1 MVSSAKQQPP
11 YPEMEQGG
19 GLLFAAPMT
28 EEQSRRLGSG
38 LETDEETGRPLTPT
52 ERWEADASRPK
63 PEPQPAAPP
72 KAVSPPT
79 GPAPENANAPKP
91 QPVATPAAS
100 TGALP
105 TIENV
110 PTGRIA
116 VRPDLFQARDVTAG
130 GSYDEERVRQITG
143 NWNPERFDPLSVVA
157 DPEKPGSYI
166 VIGGH
171 HRLEAV
177 RRLGLETVPVR
188 VLAGDINVPQERRRL
203 EREAVVSNFGVAETN
218 LREKVNAAGRLA
230 DSGMDQGQVAREMRL
245 RRGEAERLLWLRRLP
260 PGMLERVMVQ
270 PELAPAA
277 AELGRAVDRHGM
289 GPETVQGLFT
299 RWDRE
304 YEETGHIPGQYVLR
318 QQLDGLAAAN
328 RGPEGEQTGFGGL
341 EGFGGDVVL
350 TRFDKER
357 HTAEDLQRRVR
368 GTQQRLTSC
377 EALAQ
382 ELGVDIGDVKDA
394 AQTRLDVLT
403 AEQEASVRRTLTLH
417 RAEAAGEPPPSTPDS
432 PSIAPVTTPQ
442 VRQAAAPEDG
452 ALEGSGDP
460 GGRVT
465 ARLER
470 NEAKRH
476 RLIVASAKLRK
487 LQQDGRQLYVPTEE
501 EWADLGFTP
510 SEVTAVTN
518 EVLKR
523 RSPVL
528 RVPPR
533 VLRDLEGM
541 IIRDREL
548 LGVTG
553 SSALGQTR
561 EELGAKTPAADAG
574 SYGPLQ
580 PIQASPEPAGPV
592 TVPGLAPPSP
602 YPTGFHRVNPL
613 AEDPSKVTEVLA
625 WVEQTGDLKT
635 AVERTSGV
643 TMSDWSLLHETNRQ
657 RLNRQV
663 TRAEKSFREGM
674 ATGGQGS
681 GPIHTQAIH
690 KASMG
695 GLGHHDAGA
704 SPAFDVSTAA
714 PPAEPPEESP
724 PPLKERREAAVAR
737 RREMRQPLSA
747 PTATEPKPIPAEAPA
762 LPVGQQ
768 SVLGNDFA
776 TNRTLSMEMPSFDKG
791 ARAGPMA
798 PPPAQSDP
806 RQTALEPPAEPQ
818 PRAPAS
824 ALAAVGQ
831 PEPTAAT
838 SPVTVSW
845 QSPNKARPV
854 REIVRPEDFED
865 RLSKARRELREATK
879 NRDRASSRRRDL
891 PPGSSRARV
900 TTANANWTS
909 AAERLLDAE
918 DRLAAYEAVAGHRL
932 SGPSETQN
940 STCAPSTAVS
950 ETPPQP
956 VQAEAILN
964 PSPRR
969 TRPRPQ
975 PLQDSLAESRKP
987 PAEQKAQG
995 TKPTKRTKP
1004 RQAPPLAKP
1013 PKKAAGRSR
1022 DTMPAAMR
1030 RMLRGL

>member
-1 MVSSAKQQPP
+1 MLANQTQVVPPLSAEDQ
-11 YPEMEQGG
+11 
-19 GLLFAAPMT
+19 LFAAPMT

-38 LETDEETGRPLTPT
+38 LETDEETGRTLTPT

-63 PEPQPAAPP
+63 PETEPQPAAPP

-79 GPAPENANAPKP
+79 GPAPENPNAPKP

-110 PTGRIA
+110 PTSRIA
-116 VRPDLFQARDVTAG
+116 VRPGLFQARDVTAG
-130 GSYDEERVRQITG
+130 GSYDEERVRQITS

-188 VLAGDINVPQERRRL
+188 VLAGDINVPEERRRL

-230 DSGMDQGQVAREMRL
+230 DSGMDQVQVAREMRL

-350 TRFDKER
+350 TRFDAER
-357 HTAEDLQRRVR
+357 HTAEDLQRKVR

-382 ELGVDIGDVKDA
+382 ELGVEIGDVKEA

-417 RAEAAGEPPPSTPDS
+417 RAAAAGEPPPSTPDS
-432 PSIAPVTTPQ
+432 PSIAPITTPQ
-442 VRQAAAPEDG
+442 LQQAAP
-452 ALEGSGDP
+452 
-460 GGRVT
+460 
-465 ARLER
+465 
-470 NEAKRH
+470 
-476 RLIVASAKLRK
+476 
-487 LQQDGRQLYVPTEE
+487 Q
-501 EWADLGFTP
+501 
-510 SEVTAVTN
+510 
-518 EVLKR
+518 
-523 RSPVL
+523 
-528 RVPPR
+528 
-533 VLRDLEGM
+533 
-541 IIRDREL
+541 
-548 LGVTG
+548 
-553 SSALGQTR
+553 
-561 EELGAKTPAADAG
+561 
-574 SYGPLQ
+574 
-580 PIQASPEPAGPV
+580 
-592 TVPGLAPPSP
+592 
-602 YPTGFHRVNPL
+602 
-613 AEDPSKVTEVLA
+613 
-625 WVEQTGDLKT
+625 
-635 AVERTSGV
+635 
-643 TMSDWSLLHETNRQ
+643 
-657 RLNRQV
+657 
-663 TRAEKSFREGM
+663 
-674 ATGGQGS
+674 
-681 GPIHTQAIH
+681 
-690 KASMG
+690 
-695 GLGHHDAGA
+695 
-704 SPAFDVSTAA
+704 
-714 PPAEPPEESP
+714 PAERPQPAETLE
-724 PPLKERREAAVAR
+724 ERREAAVAR
-737 RREMRQPLSA
+737 RREMRQPLAAQPS
-747 PTATEPKPIPAEAPA
+747 EPKSIPPEAPA

-791 ARAGPMA
+791 AKAGPMTS
-798 PPPAQSDP
+798 PPAQPDP
-806 RQTALEPPAEPQ
+806 RQTALEPPAEPRQ
-818 PRAPAS
+818 
-824 ALAAVGQ
+824 
-831 PEPTAAT
+831 
-838 SPVTVSW
+838 
-845 QSPNKARPV
+845 
-854 REIVRPEDFED
+854 
-865 RLSKARRELREATK
+865 
-879 NRDRASSRRRDL
+879 
-891 PPGSSRARV
+891 
-900 TTANANWTS
+900 
-909 AAERLLDAE
+909 
-918 DRLAAYEAVAGHRL
+918 
-932 SGPSETQN
+932 
-940 STCAPSTAVS
+940 
-950 ETPPQP
+950 
-956 VQAEAILN
+956 
-964 PSPRR
+964 

-975 PLQDSLAESRKP
+975 PLRVSPAEPTKP

-995 TKPTKRTKP
+995 TKPTKRSKP
-1004 RQAPPLAKP
+1004 RQSPPLAKP

>member
-1 MVSSAKQQPP
+1 MPVNQMQPVPSATAEDQ
-11 YPEMEQGG
+11 
-19 GLLFAAPMT
+19 LFSNPMT

-38 LETDEETGRPLTPT
+38 LETDEETGRTLSPT

-63 PEPQPAAPP
+63 TETEPQPASPP

-79 GPAPENANAPKP
+79 GPAPENSKAPKP
-91 QPVATPAAS
+91 QPSTTPAAS

-116 VRPDLFQARDVTAG
+116 VRPGLFQARDVSAG

-157 DPEKPGSYI
+157 DPGNPGAYI

-188 VLAGDINVPQERRRL
+188 VLAGDINVPEERRRL

-350 TRFDKER
+350 TRFDAER
-357 HTAEDLQRRVR
+357 HTAEDLQRKVR

-382 ELGVDIGDVKDA
+382 ELGVEIGDVKEA

-417 RAEAAGEPPPSTPDS
+417 RAAAAGEPPPSTPDS

-442 VRQAAAPEDG
+442 LQQAAP
-452 ALEGSGDP
+452 
-460 GGRVT
+460 
-465 ARLER
+465 
-470 NEAKRH
+470 
-476 RLIVASAKLRK
+476 
-487 LQQDGRQLYVPTEE
+487 Q
-501 EWADLGFTP
+501 
-510 SEVTAVTN
+510 
-518 EVLKR
+518 
-523 RSPVL
+523 
-528 RVPPR
+528 
-533 VLRDLEGM
+533 
-541 IIRDREL
+541 
-548 LGVTG
+548 
-553 SSALGQTR
+553 
-561 EELGAKTPAADAG
+561 
-574 SYGPLQ
+574 
-580 PIQASPEPAGPV
+580 
-592 TVPGLAPPSP
+592 
-602 YPTGFHRVNPL
+602 
-613 AEDPSKVTEVLA
+613 
-625 WVEQTGDLKT
+625 
-635 AVERTSGV
+635 
-643 TMSDWSLLHETNRQ
+643 
-657 RLNRQV
+657 
-663 TRAEKSFREGM
+663 
-674 ATGGQGS
+674 
-681 GPIHTQAIH
+681 
-690 KASMG
+690 
-695 GLGHHDAGA
+695 
-704 SPAFDVSTAA
+704 
-714 PPAEPPEESP
+714 PAERPQPAETLE
-724 PPLKERREAAVAR
+724 ERREAAVAR
-737 RREMRQPLSA
+737 RREMRQPLASQPSEPQPTPAAA
-747 PTATEPKPIPAEAPA
+747 PV

-791 ARAGPMA
+791 AKAGPMA

-806 RQTALEPPAEPQ
+806 RQTALEPPKE
-818 PRAPAS
+818 
-824 ALAAVGQ
+824 
-831 PEPTAAT
+831 
-838 SPVTVSW
+838 
-845 QSPNKARPV
+845 
-854 REIVRPEDFED
+854 
-865 RLSKARRELREATK
+865 
-879 NRDRASSRRRDL
+879 
-891 PPGSSRARV
+891 
-900 TTANANWTS
+900 
-909 AAERLLDAE
+909 
-918 DRLAAYEAVAGHRL
+918 
-932 SGPSETQN
+932 
-940 STCAPSTAVS
+940 
-950 ETPPQP
+950 
-956 VQAEAILN
+956 
-964 PSPRR
+964 PRR
-969 TRPRPQ
+969 TRPRPP
-975 PLQDSLAESRKP
+975 PLKDSPAEATKP
-987 PAEQKAQG
+987 PAEQKAKG
-995 TKPTKRTKP
+995 TKPTKRSKP

-1013 PKKAAGRSR
+1013 PKKAAGKSR

>member
-1 MVSSAKQQPP
+1 MVSSARQQPP
-11 YPEMEQGG
+11 SVETEKGDDQ
-19 GLLFAAPMT
+19 LFGQPMT

-38 LETDEETGRPLTPT
+38 LETDQETGRTLTPT

-63 PEPQPAAPP
+63 PEPTAPA

-79 GPAPENANAPKP
+79 GPVTKNPKAPTA
-91 QPVATPAAS
+91 QPAATPAAS
-100 TGALP
+100 TGGLP

-110 PTGRIA
+110 PTSRIA
-116 VRPDLFQARDVTAG
+116 VRPGLFQARDVTAG

-157 DPEKPGSYI
+157 DPEKPGSYF

-188 VLAGDINVPQERRRL
+188 VLAGDINVPGERRRL

-230 DSGMDQGQVAREMRL
+230 DSGMDQVQVAREMRL

-350 TRFDKER
+350 TRFDAER
-357 HTAEDLQRRVR
+357 HTAEDLRRKVR

-382 ELGVDIGDVKDA
+382 ELGVEIGDVKEA

-417 RAEAAGEPPPSTPDS
+417 RAEASGEPPP
-432 PSIAPVTTPQ
+432 Q
-442 VRQAAAPEDG
+442 
-452 ALEGSGDP
+452 
-460 GGRVT
+460 
-465 ARLER
+465 
-470 NEAKRH
+470 
-476 RLIVASAKLRK
+476 
-487 LQQDGRQLYVPTEE
+487 
-501 EWADLGFTP
+501 
-510 SEVTAVTN
+510 
-518 EVLKR
+518 
-523 RSPVL
+523 
-528 RVPPR
+528 
-533 VLRDLEGM
+533 
-541 IIRDREL
+541 
-548 LGVTG
+548 
-553 SSALGQTR
+553 
-561 EELGAKTPAADAG
+561 
-574 SYGPLQ
+574 
-580 PIQASPEPAGPV
+580 
-592 TVPGLAPPSP
+592 
-602 YPTGFHRVNPL
+602 
-613 AEDPSKVTEVLA
+613 
-625 WVEQTGDLKT
+625 
-635 AVERTSGV
+635 
-643 TMSDWSLLHETNRQ
+643 
-657 RLNRQV
+657 
-663 TRAEKSFREGM
+663 
-674 ATGGQGS
+674 
-681 GPIHTQAIH
+681 
-690 KASMG
+690 
-695 GLGHHDAGA
+695 
-704 SPAFDVSTAA
+704 
-714 PPAEPPEESP
+714 PAERPQPAETLE
-724 PPLKERREAAVAR
+724 ERREAAVAR

-747 PTATEPKPIPAEAPA
+747 STPTQPQAIAAEAPA

-768 SVLGNDFA
+768 SVLGDGFA

-791 ARAGPMA
+791 AKAGPMA
-798 PPPAQSDP
+798 TPPAPSDP
-806 RQTALEPPAEPQ
+806 RQTALEPPPDLQ

-824 ALAAVGQ
+824 TSALSAPGQ
-831 PEPTAAT
+831 PEPTAT
-838 SPVTVSW
+838 TGPITVSW
-845 QSPNKARPV
+845 QSPNKVRPV
-854 REIVRPEDFED
+854 LELVQPEDFED

-879 NRDRASSRRRDL
+879 NRDRASSKRRDL

-918 DRLAAYEAVAGHRL
+918 YRLAAYEAVAGHKL
-932 SGPSETQN
+932 SGPSENQN
-940 STCAPSTAVS
+940 STGAPSTAVS

-964 PSPRR
+964 PPPRR

-975 PLQDSLAESRKP
+975 PLRDAPAESRKP
-987 PAEQKAQG
+987 PAEEKAKG
-995 TKPTKRTKP
+995 TATTKRSKP

-1013 PKKAAGRSR
+1013 PKKAAGKSR

>member
-1 MVSSAKQQPP
+1 MVSSTRQH
-11 YPEMEQGG
+11 PEMEKGDG
-19 GLLFAAPMT
+19 ILFAAPMT

-38 LETDEETGRPLTPT
+38 LETDEETGRTLTPT
-52 ERWEADASRPK
+52 ERWEDDAGRPK
-63 PEPQPAAPP
+63 PEPAAQPSVP
-72 KAVSPPT
+72 SPPT
-79 GPAPENANAPKP
+79 GPAPETSKATVA
-91 QPVATPAAS
+91 QPAATPPAS
-100 TGALP
+100 PGALP

-110 PTGRIA
+110 PPGRIA
-116 VRPDLFQARDVTAG
+116 VRPGLFQARDVNAG

-188 VLAGDINVPQERRRL
+188 VLAGDINVPGERRRL

-230 DSGMDQGQVAREMRL
+230 DSGMDQVQVAREMRL
-245 RRGEAERLLWLRRLP
+245 RRGEAERLVWLRRLP

-350 TRFDKER
+350 TRFDEER
-357 HTAEDLQRRVR
+357 HTAEDLQRKVR

-382 ELGVDIGDVKDA
+382 ELGVEIGDVKEA

-417 RAEAAGEPPPSTPDS
+417 RAEASGEPPPSTPDS

-442 VRQAAAPEDG
+442 VQQAAAPEDG
-452 ALEGSGDP
+452 AVEGSGDP
-460 GGRVT
+460 EGRIA

-510 SEVTAVTN
+510 SEITAVTN

-553 SSALGQTR
+553 SSALGQTP

-602 YPTGFHRVNPL
+602 YLTGFHRVNPL

-737 RREMRQPLSA
+737 RREMRQPLASQ
-747 PTATEPKPIPAEAPA
+747 PSEPRPIPAEAPA

-768 SVLGNDFA
+768 SVLGNGFA

-791 ARAGPMA
+791 AKAGPMI
-798 PPPAQSDP
+798 PQPAQSDP
-806 RQTALEPPAEPQ
+806 RQTALEPPPVPQ

-824 ALAAVGQ
+824 ALAAAAGQ
-831 PEPTAAT
+831 PEPTAAAG
-838 SPVTVSW
+838 PVTVSW
-845 QSPNKARPV
+845 QSPNKVRPV
-854 REIVRPEDFED
+854 REVVRPEDFED

-918 DRLAAYEAVAGHRL
+918 YRLAAYEAVAGHRL

-940 STCAPSTAVS
+940 SACAPPTAVS
-950 ETPPQP
+950 ETPP
-956 VQAEAILN
+956 EE
-964 PSPRR
+964 PRR
-969 TRPRPQ
+969 TRPRPP
-975 PLQDSLAESRKP
+975 PLRDAPAESRKP
-987 PAEQKAQG
+987 PAEQKARG
-995 TKPTKRTKP
+995 TTPTKLPKP
-1004 RQAPPLAKP
+1004 RQSPPLVKP
-1013 PKKAAGRSR
+1013 PKKAAGKSR

>member
-1 MVSSAKQQPP
+1 MPVNQIQPVPSATAEDQ
-11 YPEMEQGG
+11 
-19 GLLFAAPMT
+19 LFSTPMT

-38 LETDEETGRPLTPT
+38 LETDEETGRTLTPT
-52 ERWEADASRPK
+52 ERWEADAGRPK
-63 PEPQPAAPP
+63 PEPEPTAPP

-79 GPAPENANAPKP
+79 GTARESANAPKP
-91 QPVATPAAS
+91 QPVTKPAAA

-116 VRPDLFQARDVTAG
+116 VRPGLFQARDVTAG

-230 DSGMDQGQVAREMRL
+230 DSGMDQVQVAREMRL

-260 PGMLERVMVQ
+260 PGMLERVMAQ

-350 TRFDKER
+350 TRFDAER
-357 HTAEDLQRRVR
+357 HTAEDLQRKVR

-382 ELGVDIGDVKDA
+382 ELGVEIGDVKEA

-403 AEQEASVRRTLTLH
+403 SEQEASVRRTLTLH
-417 RAEAAGEPPPSTPDS
+417 RAAAAGEPPPSTPDS

-452 ALEGSGDP
+452 ALE
-460 GGRVT
+460 
-465 ARLER
+465 
-470 NEAKRH
+470 
-476 RLIVASAKLRK
+476 
-487 LQQDGRQLYVPTEE
+487 
-501 EWADLGFTP
+501 
-510 SEVTAVTN
+510 
-518 EVLKR
+518 
-523 RSPVL
+523 
-528 RVPPR
+528 
-533 VLRDLEGM
+533 
-541 IIRDREL
+541 
-548 LGVTG
+548 
-553 SSALGQTR
+553 
-561 EELGAKTPAADAG
+561 
-574 SYGPLQ
+574 
-580 PIQASPEPAGPV
+580 
-592 TVPGLAPPSP
+592 
-602 YPTGFHRVNPL
+602 
-613 AEDPSKVTEVLA
+613 
-625 WVEQTGDLKT
+625 
-635 AVERTSGV
+635 
-643 TMSDWSLLHETNRQ
+643 
-657 RLNRQV
+657 
-663 TRAEKSFREGM
+663 
-674 ATGGQGS
+674 
-681 GPIHTQAIH
+681 
-690 KASMG
+690 
-695 GLGHHDAGA
+695 
-704 SPAFDVSTAA
+704 
-714 PPAEPPEESP
+714 
-724 PPLKERREAAVAR
+724 RREAALAR
-737 RREMRQPLSA
+737 RREMRQPLAASTSTQPQA
-747 PTATEPKPIPAEAPA
+747 IPAEAPA

-791 ARAGPMA
+791 AKAGPMI

-806 RQTALEPPAEPQ
+806 RQTALEPPPVPQ

-824 ALAAVGQ
+824 ALAAAAGQ
-831 PEPTAAT
+831 PEPTAAAG
-838 SPVTVSW
+838 PITVSW

-854 REIVRPEDFED
+854 REVVRPEDFED

-900 TTANANWTS
+900 ITANANWTS

-918 DRLAAYEAVAGHRL
+918 YRLAAYEAVAGHKL

-940 STCAPSTAVS
+940 STCAPPTAVS

-975 PLQDSLAESRKP
+975 PLRDSPAEPKKP

-995 TKPTKRTKP
+995 TRRTKP
-1004 RQAPPLAKP
+1004 RQAPPLAKQ
-1013 PKKAAGRSR
+1013 PKKAAGKSR

>member
-1 MVSSAKQQPP
+1 MPVNQMQPVPSATAEDQ
-11 YPEMEQGG
+11 
-19 GLLFAAPMT
+19 LFSNPMT

-63 PEPQPAAPP
+63 PETEPQPAAPP

-79 GPAPENANAPKP
+79 GTARESANAPKP
-91 QPVATPAAS
+91 QPVATAAAS

-110 PTGRIA
+110 PPGRIA
-116 VRPDLFQARDVTAG
+116 VRPGLFQARDVAAG
-130 GSYDEERVRQITG
+130 GSYDEERVRQITE

-157 DPEKPGSYI
+157 DPGNPGSYI

-188 VLAGDINVPQERRRL
+188 VLAGDINVPEERRRL

-230 DSGMDQGQVAREMRL
+230 DSGMDQAQVAREMRL

-350 TRFDKER
+350 TRFDEER

-403 AEQEASVRRTLTLH
+403 AEQEASVRRTLTMH
-417 RAEAAGEPPPSTPDS
+417 RAEASGEPPPSTPDS

-442 VRQAAAPEDG
+442 LQQAAP
-452 ALEGSGDP
+452 
-460 GGRVT
+460 
-465 ARLER
+465 
-470 NEAKRH
+470 
-476 RLIVASAKLRK
+476 
-487 LQQDGRQLYVPTEE
+487 Q
-501 EWADLGFTP
+501 
-510 SEVTAVTN
+510 
-518 EVLKR
+518 
-523 RSPVL
+523 
-528 RVPPR
+528 
-533 VLRDLEGM
+533 
-541 IIRDREL
+541 
-548 LGVTG
+548 
-553 SSALGQTR
+553 
-561 EELGAKTPAADAG
+561 
-574 SYGPLQ
+574 
-580 PIQASPEPAGPV
+580 
-592 TVPGLAPPSP
+592 
-602 YPTGFHRVNPL
+602 
-613 AEDPSKVTEVLA
+613 
-625 WVEQTGDLKT
+625 
-635 AVERTSGV
+635 
-643 TMSDWSLLHETNRQ
+643 
-657 RLNRQV
+657 
-663 TRAEKSFREGM
+663 
-674 ATGGQGS
+674 
-681 GPIHTQAIH
+681 
-690 KASMG
+690 
-695 GLGHHDAGA
+695 
-704 SPAFDVSTAA
+704 
-714 PPAEPPEESP
+714 PAERPQPAETLE
-724 PPLKERREAAVAR
+724 ERREAAVAR
-737 RREMRQPLSA
+737 RREMRQPLGSQPATVSPPDTA
-747 PTATEPKPIPAEAPA
+747 PSM
-762 LPVGQQ
+762 PVGQQ

-791 ARAGPMA
+791 ARKGPMT

-806 RQTALEPPAEPQ
+806 RQTALEPP
-818 PRAPAS
+818 
-824 ALAAVGQ
+824 
-831 PEPTAAT
+831 PE
-838 SPVTVSW
+838 
-845 QSPNKARPV
+845 
-854 REIVRPEDFED
+854 
-865 RLSKARRELREATK
+865 
-879 NRDRASSRRRDL
+879 
-891 PPGSSRARV
+891 
-900 TTANANWTS
+900 
-909 AAERLLDAE
+909 
-918 DRLAAYEAVAGHRL
+918 
-932 SGPSETQN
+932 
-940 STCAPSTAVS
+940 
-950 ETPPQP
+950 
-956 VQAEAILN
+956 
-964 PSPRR
+964 PRR
-969 TRPRPQ
+969 TRSTPRPLRDA
-975 PLQDSLAESRKP
+975 PAESRKP
-987 PAEQKAQG
+987 PAEQRARG

-1013 PKKAAGRSR
+1013 PKKAAGKSR